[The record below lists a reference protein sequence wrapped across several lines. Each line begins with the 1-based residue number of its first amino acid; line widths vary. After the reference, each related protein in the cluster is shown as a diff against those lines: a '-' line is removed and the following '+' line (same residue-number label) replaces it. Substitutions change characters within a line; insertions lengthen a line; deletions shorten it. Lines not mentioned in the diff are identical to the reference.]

1 MGAKMQLKSSRYN
14 FLVTESDYNIAF
26 NSKNCALVKINEDFI
41 KILNDPN
48 QEFSE
53 EEKNLRENMF
63 KAGFLVDSQIDEIKL
78 LEFKY
83 LKSKFEGD
91 TLTVTIMPTDACNFS
106 CFYCF
111 ENKKNL
117 KMSQKIVD
125 STIEFVEQRLKNFS
139 KLKICWFGGEPLL
152 AMDIVRQMS
161 KKLIEIAAV
170 HNCEYSAFMVTNGYL
185 LNPAIINELK
195 DYKIDALQITIDG
208 DKESHDRRRCTKE
221 GVATFE
227 KIIENLAN
235 NFKIACRVNIDKSN
249 IFSIKSL
256 IKKLA
261 NEFDDKKD
269 DLNISFG
276 QILPIANQDKWD
288 TSVCLS
294 LPEYIRCVDDFTSC
308 MIEEH
313 FTIKNQYPFYP
324 TPKVNFC
331 GAVQMNSFVIRP
343 SGLIDKCWDCEAT
356 PVGDVFRGIAHDG
369 KTEQNLSKWI
379 LHDPFADSECRNCK
393 ILPVCFGGCPYFSIE
408 RKEKMCLKWRFDI
421 ENVIRKKYLRHLQGR

>member
-1 MGAKMQLKSSRYN
+1 MQFKSSRYN

-26 NSKNCALVKINEDFI
+26 NSKNCALVKVNEDFI

-63 KAGFLVDSQIDEIKL
+63 KAGFLVDSQVDEIKL

-83 LKSKFEGD
+83 LKSKFESD
-91 TLTVTIMPTDACNFS
+91 TLTITIMPTDACNFS

-125 STIEFVEQRLKNFS
+125 STIEFVEKRLKNFS

-152 AMDIVRQMS
+152 ATDIVRQMS

-170 HNCEYSAFMVTNGYL
+170 NNCEYSAFMVTNGYL
-185 LNPAIINELK
+185 LNPEIINELK
-195 DYKIDALQITIDG
+195 DYKIDTLQITIDG
-208 DKESHDRRRCTKE
+208 DEESHNRRRCTKE

-227 KIIENLAN
+227 KIIENLKILTAN

-249 IFSIKSL
+249 ISSIKPL

-261 NEFDDKKD
+261 VEFGDKKD

-294 LPEYIRCVDDFTSC
+294 LPEYIKCVDDFTSC

-313 FTIKNQYPFYP
+313 FMIKNQYPFYP

-343 SGLIDKCWDCEAT
+343 SGLIDKCWDCET
-356 PVGDVFRGIAHDG
+356 TSVGDVFKGIAHDG

-379 LHDPFADSECRNCK
+379 LHNPFADSECRACK

-421 ENVIRKKYLRHLQGR
+421 ENIIRKKYLRHLQGR

>member
-1 MGAKMQLKSSRYN
+1 MQLKASRYN

-26 NSKNCALVKINEDFI
+26 NSKNCALVKVNEDFI

-63 KAGFLVDSQIDEIKL
+63 KAGFLVDSQVDEIKL

-91 TLTVTIMPTDACNFS
+91 TLTITIMPTDACNFS

-125 STIEFVEQRLKNFS
+125 STIEFVEKRLKNFS

-170 HNCEYSAFMVTNGYL
+170 NNCEYSAFMVTNGYL
-185 LNPAIINELK
+185 LKPEIINELK
-195 DYKIDALQITIDG
+195 DYKIDTLQITIDG
-208 DKESHDRRRCTKE
+208 DKESHNRRRCTKE

-227 KIIENLAN
+227 KIIENLKILTAN

-249 IFSIKSL
+249 ISSIKPL

-261 NEFDDKKD
+261 DEFGDKKD

-294 LPEYIRCVDDFTSC
+294 LPEYIKCVDDFTSC
-308 MIEEH
+308 MIEEN

-343 SGLIDKCWDCEAT
+343 SGLIDKCWDCETT
-356 PVGDVFRGIAHDG
+356 PVGDVFKGIAHDG

-379 LHDPFADSECRNCK
+379 LHNPFADSECRDCK

-408 RKEKMCLKWRFDI
+408 RKEKMCLKWRFEI
-421 ENVIRKKYLRHLQGR
+421 ENVIRKKYMRHSQGR